1 MRGER
6 PADAQTDAVVS
17 EMVAAG
23 ILTVGHDIEGRETW
37 TLTPKYAQVARQ
49 MAMSSEE
56 DAVAMFT
63 EILDAAEADDALSA
77 LGAHEPVIVEGDL
90 GGSADTRFPHRQHAV
105 KASRHGPSGP
115 LHQTVG
121 DATGPSVQ
129 HRAVPTPRDDVGQRQ
144 LGRRLGRSLGHYRC
158 PAERQTHGPSQTIT
172 LMILMSHPGGPDGTC
187 PQAPRA
193 SPKKASSRD
202 S

>member
-105 KASRHGPSGP
+105 KH
-115 LHQTVG
+115 LV
-121 DATGPSVQ
+121 TGPPAPCTRPSEMPRVPRSSTVQ
-129 HRAVPTPRDDVGQRQ
+129 SPLPAMTWGRGNSDEGSGDPWVTTGVP
-144 LGRRLGRSLGHYRC
+144 
-158 PAERQTHGPSQTIT
+158 PSARH
-172 LMILMSHPGGPDGTC
+172 MA
-187 PQAPRA
+187 QAKP
-193 SPKKASSRD
+193 SP
-202 S
+202 